1 RSHEGVASPERHG
14 RADERHGWKGLA
26 NNHFSFA
33 TPADVCRGGSGIRAN
48 AGNVDQLPDARFSGE
63 PRDSRGSC
71 YMDGVEGLLAA
82 LHIETHGVHYAL
94 NSRHGSGNG
103 AIIIDVGMDRLDAQ
117 PDVGEKG
124 FGAFRMPRR
133 DSYRKFALEQMLD
146 DVAAEKASPAKYGKL
161 HSCHRSVPLPTPARR
176 SAASP
181 QSGRQQ
187 SADGWLLALPN
198 DKSD

>member
-1 RSHEGVASPERHG
+1 M
-14 RADERHGWKGLA
+14 
-26 NNHFSFA
+26 
-33 TPADVCRGGSGIRAN
+33 
-48 AGNVDQLPDARFSGE
+48 DQLPDARFSGE
-63 PRDSRGSC
+63 PRDSCGSC
-71 YMDGVEGLLAA
+71 YMDRMEGLLAA
-82 LHIETHGVHYAL
+82 LHIETHGVHDAL

-103 AIIIDVGMDRLDAQ
+103 AIIIDVGMDRLDAE
-117 PDVGEKG
+117 PNVGEKG

-146 DVAAEKASPAKYGKL
+146 DVAAEKASPAEYGHL
-161 HSCHRSVPLPTPARR
+161 PSCHRSVPSPMSCR

-187 SADGWLLALPN
+187 SVVGWLLALPN